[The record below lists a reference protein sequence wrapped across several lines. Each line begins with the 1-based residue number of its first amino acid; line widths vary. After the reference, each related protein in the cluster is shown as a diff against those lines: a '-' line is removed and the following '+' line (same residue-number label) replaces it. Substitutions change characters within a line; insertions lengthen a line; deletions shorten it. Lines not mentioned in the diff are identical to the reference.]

1 MRIECEKLFKEVE
14 VHDGNVSI
22 RYSNVIDKD
31 KKKKIIKNGTPL
43 YYFNP
48 WEEEEEN
55 GNE

>member
-31 KKKKIIKNGTPL
+31 KKKKIVKNGTPL

-48 WEEEEEN
+48 WEEEE
-55 GNE
+55 NEI